1 MSKVVLDASVL
12 IAVIRNE
19 HMDDA
24 VIAVLE
30 GAYVSA
36 VNFAE
41 TLTFLAEHASGSSP
55 HAPSIFSVLQPV
67 EPFTA
72 EQAETAASLR
82 SHTKAA
88 GLSLGDRACIALAL
102 ELDADV
108 YTADR
113 AWAKVKLPCR
123 VHLIR

>member
-12 IAVIRNE
+12 IALIRNE
-19 HMDDA
+19 RMDDA
-24 VIAVLE
+24 VSEIFE
-30 GAYVSA
+30 GSFVSA

-41 TLTFLAEHASGSSP
+41 TLTHLAEHASGSFP
-55 HAPSIFSVLQPV
+55 QAPSIFSLLAPI

-72 EQAETAASLR
+72 AQAQLAARLR
-82 SHTKAA
+82 PHTKAA
-88 GLSLGDRACIALAL
+88 GLSLGDRACIALAM